1 MNELEKVEAMASVLG
16 NLLNNNENCLK
27 DEEVKE
33 FVDKIY
39 KSFIENGNIN
49 ILSKI
54 IGFEELNIGMEEL
67 NKRIFDI

>member
-27 DEEVKE
+27 DEEVKK